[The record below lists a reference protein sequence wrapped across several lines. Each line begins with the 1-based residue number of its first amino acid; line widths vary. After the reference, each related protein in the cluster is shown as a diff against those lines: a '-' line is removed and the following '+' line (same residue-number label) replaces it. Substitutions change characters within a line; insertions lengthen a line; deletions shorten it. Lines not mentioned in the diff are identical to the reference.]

1 MTDSSNAP
9 YDPCSELPD
18 PDPCNQ
24 VGDPDVITPDEVKC
38 AQQQWC
44 DGLIR
49 ISRLYQA
56 NPDGNEYREEAIKF
70 LNDLYDFGDGGRVFF
85 RPTLAL
91 FPFNFRTDFQGTLDY
106 FIGDRRG
113 DGFAKKKLKSATYSN
128 KIAGRDG
135 EPGIRIHGN
144 TAMAVGNVCLEEE
157 GVPGK
162 TVVDK
167 VFVYRKVGNDLKL
180 MVHMSALRNDPGKPA
195 FE

>member
-1 MTDSSNAP
+1 MADP
-9 YDPCSELPD
+9 FDPCSVLPD
-18 PDPCNQ
+18 PDACNKPKES
-24 VGDPDVITPDEVKC
+24 GVITPDEVKC
-38 AQQQWC
+38 AQEQWC
-44 DGLIR
+44 CGLID
-49 ISRLYQA
+49 ISKKYRA
-56 NPDGNEYREEAIKF
+56 NPSGPEYRRAAIDF
-70 LNDLYDFGDGGRVFF
+70 LNRLYDFGEGGRVFF

-91 FPFNFRTDFQGTLDY
+91 FPYNFRTDFQGTLDY

-128 KIAGRDG
+128 AIAGRD
-135 EPGIRIHGN
+135 PDSGIRIYGD
-144 TAMAVGNVCLEEE
+144 TAMAMGNVCLEIE
-157 GVPGK
+157 GEADK